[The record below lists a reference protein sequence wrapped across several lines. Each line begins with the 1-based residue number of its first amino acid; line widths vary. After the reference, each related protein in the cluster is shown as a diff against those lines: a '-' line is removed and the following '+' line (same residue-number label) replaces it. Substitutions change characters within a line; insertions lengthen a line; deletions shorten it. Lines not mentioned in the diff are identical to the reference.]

1 MQMNIYL
8 AYRDINSYN
17 KYNVFKRKGM
27 LYNVCLMIYFDSPEC
42 FSLYI
47 FEEAQYTQ
55 NKTFIFNTLSFYFS
69 GDVKYFT

>member
-47 FEEAQYTQ
+47 FEEAQYT
-55 NKTFIFNTLSFYFS
+55 
-69 GDVKYFT
+69 